1 MRPYEWPEDIP
12 APITKMTV
20 LPHASS
26 LPAAATHLSI
36 HGSVQGVGFRD
47 SFALQA
53 LDHGVDGWVR
63 NRRDGSVEA
72 LIIGQPDAIAAMVTA
87 CRRGPPMSH
96 VDAVHQ
102 NTADDDGS
110 AGFFERATD

>member
-1 MRPYEWPEDIP
+1 M
-12 APITKMTV
+12 
-20 LPHASS
+20 
-26 LPAAATHLSI
+26 PAAVTALRLSI
-36 HGSVQGVGFRD
+36 VGRVQGVGFR
-47 SFALQA
+47 AWT
-53 LDHGVDGWVR
+53 VDEAMRRNLRGWVR

-72 LIIGQPDAIAAMVTA
+72 LIIGQPDAVAAMVTA

>member
-1 MRPYEWPEDIP
+1 MR
-12 APITKMTV
+12 
-20 LPHASS
+20 
-26 LPAAATHLSI
+26 AAVTALRLSI
-36 HGSVQGVGFRD
+36 VGRVQGVGFR
-47 SFALQA
+47 AWA
-53 LDHGVDGWVR
+53 VDEAMRHNLRGWVR

-72 LIIGQPDAIAAMVTA
+72 LIIGQPDAVAAMVTA

-102 NTADDDGS
+102 NAADDDGS